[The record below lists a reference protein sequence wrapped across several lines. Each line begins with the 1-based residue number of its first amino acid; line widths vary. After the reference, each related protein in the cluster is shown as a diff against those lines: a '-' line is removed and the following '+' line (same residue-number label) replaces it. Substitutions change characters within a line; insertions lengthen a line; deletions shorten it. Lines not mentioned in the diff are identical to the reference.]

1 MNFDRLVEISKALK
15 GKMQTG
21 RAFHT
26 TFVLSKSKV
35 LTIGINDYTKTHPL
49 THEYTSRFANRHDY
63 IAGLHSEISAI
74 TKMGEVEFW
83 DYDFVNVRIMNTGE
97 LGMSRPC
104 HNCHAIVQKYGY
116 NKFYYSDEF
125 GRFSRL

>member
-26 TFVLSKSKV
+26 TFVLSKGKIQI
-35 LTIGINDYTKTHPL
+35 IGVNDYSKTHPL
-49 THEYTSRFANRHDY
+49 TNTYTSKFDNNPNY

-74 TKMGEVEFW
+74 TKMGDVEFW
-83 DYDFVNVRIMNTGE
+83 DYDFVNVRILNTGAV
-97 LGMSRPC
+97 GMSRPC
-104 HNCHAIVQKYGY
+104 HNCFAVIQKYGY
-116 NKFYYSDEF
+116 NRFHYSDESGQF
-125 GRFSRL
+125 VKL